1 MERERERMLKLTFDK
16 RRDLEKEREKK
27 TRKEVADGKRLE
39 ESKEREEETLET
51 RC

>member
-27 TRKEVADGKRLE
+27 QEGSDR
-39 ESKEREEETLET
+39 REEI
-51 RC
+51 RRK